1 MDLLIIGL
9 TALLASGLT
18 FFSGFGLGTIL
29 MPVFALFF
37 PVPLAVAATAVV
49 HLANN
54 LFKVGLMAKQANW
67 KVVALFS
74 MPATLTAM
82 MGASLLTAFDQL
94 PVLASYSLGGSTFEV
109 TVVKSV
115 IGILIMAY
123 LGALT
128 QCAVLV
134 LSPTL
139 VTGGWDAVRF
149 LWRVIGKPGCTA
161 VGLFGESRSLESDQ
175 RRVHA
180 RCPPRR
186 NRRVARASVASAWFG
201 TGDIGSIASA
211 MRMITHDIAI
221 MSVGTR
227 SSMGWLPVQETGRT
241 RVSAASFKRRSIP
254 PTGELKIPIWSG
266 SKPESDDSG
275 STPSVRAGWLC

>member
-9 TALLASGLT
+9 AALLASGLT

-37 PVPLAVAATAVV
+37 PVPLAVAATAIV

-82 MGASLLTAFDQL
+82 VGASLLTAFDQL

-115 IGILIMAY
+115 IGILIMAFAIC
-123 LGALT
+123 GLT
-128 QCAVLV
+128 CRK
-134 LSPTL
+134 TL
-139 VTGGWDAVRF
+139 VFRQSPV
-149 LWRVIGKPGCTA
+149 
-161 VGLFGESRSLESDQ
+161 
-175 RRVHA
+175 
-180 RCPPRR
+180 CPRADR
-186 NRRVARASVASAWFG
+186 KNRLRG
-201 TGDIGSIASA
+201 
-211 MRMITHDIAI
+211 
-221 MSVGTR
+221 
-227 SSMGWLPVQETGRT
+227 PQ
-241 RVSAASFKRRSIP
+241 K
-254 PTGELKIPIWSG
+254 
-266 SKPESDDSG
+266 
-275 STPSVRAGWLC
+275 